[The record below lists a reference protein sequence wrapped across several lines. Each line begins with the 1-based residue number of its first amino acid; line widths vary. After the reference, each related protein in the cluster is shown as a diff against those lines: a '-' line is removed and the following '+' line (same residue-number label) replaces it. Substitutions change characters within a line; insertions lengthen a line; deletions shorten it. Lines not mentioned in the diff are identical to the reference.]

1 MKILLHVCALLPC
14 YKVSDSRKKKKVDV
28 VIVQVFN

>member
-14 YKVSDSRKKKKVDV
+14 YKVSDSRKKKVDV